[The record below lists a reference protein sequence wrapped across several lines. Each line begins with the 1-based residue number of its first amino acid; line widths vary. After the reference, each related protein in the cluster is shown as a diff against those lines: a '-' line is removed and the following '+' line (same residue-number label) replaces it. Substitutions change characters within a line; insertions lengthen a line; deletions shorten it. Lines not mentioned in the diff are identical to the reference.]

1 MSLDA
6 TRWAWEQ
13 QGLKSAEKLVLL
25 AIADRAG
32 EAMTAHPSVQR
43 LQLDTCLNR
52 KTIIAALDSL
62 EAKGLLMDTE
72 QRVGRT
78 RKVKV
83 YLLVG
88 VNERHNSPKSGTINA
103 FGEKGKAGSNST
115 ETGTIKQ
122 SQNRDSSENGTVS
135 GETVPNLPSNGPEN
149 GTPKQSQK
157 RYSESTTGESTKEPT
172 PNPPADASGRSDEK
186 SSDNRKPDYQGVV
199 DAYNEILGG
208 LLPEVKLI
216 NQARKRLINARWR
229 GRYGKQSRGDD
240 LDFWRRYFGYVLR
253 SKPLCGLKDGF
264 DWSADFN
271 WLMNETNMAKVI
283 EGNYHQGSDLR
294 DDLEQEAA

>member
-13 QGLKSAEKLVLL
+13 QGLKSTEKLVLL

-43 LQLDTCLNR
+43 LELDTCLNR
-52 KTIIAALDSL
+52 KTIIHALDAL
-62 EAKGLLMDTE
+62 EARGLLMDTE

-88 VNERHNSPKSGTINA
+88 VNERHNGPNIGT
-103 FGEKGKAGSNST
+103 FE
-115 ETGTIKQ
+115 Q
-122 SQNRDSSENGTVS
+122 YQNRDSSKNGTVK
-135 GETVPNLPSNGPEN
+135 GETVPNLPANSTEN

-172 PNPPADASGRSDEK
+172 PKPPAGASGPSDEN
-186 SSDNRKPDYQGVV
+186 SSDKVKPDYQGVV
-199 DAYNEILGG
+199 DAYNEILGVI
-208 LLPEVKLI
+208 LPEVKIINDNRRKLI
-216 NQARKRLINARWR
+216 RARWR
-229 GRYGKQSRGDD
+229 SRYGKQSRGDD

-264 DWSADFN
+264 TWNANFD

-283 EGNYHQGSDLR
+283 EGNYHQGSDER